1 MWYSPVKAQNNS
13 DVMKIS
19 IETIDPLH
27 EDAIF
32 LLHEAAREIRPLYN
46 SGQDPNIS
54 LPTNDPLSARSTYLI
69 ARVDEKAIGC
79 AALRPLDEVTAEL
92 RRMYVLPSFRGQG
105 IARKLIEEIEQAAI
119 KFNYATIRLE
129 TGNRQPQ
136 AIALYEACG
145 YRRIEAFGP
154 YVGDPTSICFEKQ
167 LPGPERG
174 VA

>member
-1 MWYSPVKAQNNS
+1 MLYLPVKARNNS

-19 IETIDPLH
+19 IKPIDPLH
-27 EDAIF
+27 EDAIY

-46 SGQDPNIS
+46 SGQDPNVN
-54 LPTNDPLSARSTYLI
+54 LPTNEPLSARSTYLI
-69 ARVDEKAIGC
+69 ARVDGKPIGC

-105 IARKLIEEIEQAAI
+105 IARMLIQEIEKAAVNF
-119 KFNYATIRLE
+119 KYATIRLE

-136 AIALYEACG
+136 AVALYEACG
-145 YRRIEAFGP
+145 YRQIEAFGP